1 MNILTHF
8 SFFWGCDFQLLIKI
22 VLALAICLLAFRLIS
37 RRNLPR
43 KAMKLI
49 YGLIF
54 LPVLILPAFRCSFK
68 VPYIF
73 CRVCPTRCPWGMSR
87 TVIFSAALFMN
98 LSGKFWCAYLC
109 PLGTIQ
115 KGQARISKWNF
126 KLPSWAG
133 YSAYAA
139 LLLTIG
145 IYSLSLAG
153 SGPADRFAAGYYVW
167 VWKTMF
173 AAAAVFTAAFFYPM
187 FWCRYLC
194 PVGTIAGICE
204 ALKRKKDK

>member
-1 MNILTHF
+1 MNIQTHF
-8 SFFWGCDFQLLIKI
+8 SFLWGRDFQLLIKI
-22 VLALAICLLAFRLIS
+22 VLAIAFCLLVFRLIS

-43 KAMKLI
+43 KAMKAI
-49 YGLIF
+49 YGIIF

-73 CRVCPTRCPWGMSR
+73 CSICPATCPWGISR
-87 TVIFSAALFMN
+87 TIIFSAALFMN
-98 LSGKFWCAYLC
+98 LSGRFWCSYLC

-115 KGQARISKWNF
+115 ETQTRISKWNL

-133 YSAYAA
+133 YSAYIV
-139 LLLTIG
+139 LVLTIG

-153 SGPADRFAAGYYVW
+153 SGQTGYFDAGYYVW

-173 AAAAVFTAAFFYPM
+173 IAGAIFTAAFFIPM
-187 FWCRYLC
+187 LWCMYLC

-204 ALKRKKDK
+204 TLKRKK